1 MSNLL
6 FNDSEVFQKERPT
19 GLTDAQKQE
28 LLLNLANGIIA
39 DGFSNDDPDE
49 IVQDLAQ
56 LYPFNDEGFDLAIE
70 LKEMFDRKAS
80 YNFSTLFCEHLE
92 FFNSDVDEI
101 HRKNVK
107 EWVCAHKPV
116 LKFAVGSELMVTVD
130 ALGRKFKNGDILYV
144 NEIND
149 DMAQYYV
156 SSVKNDTTNM
166 IFDCE
171 RLESTCKENKA

>member
-39 DGFSNDDPDE
+39 DGFSTNDPDE

-56 LYPFNDEGFDLAIE
+56 LYPFNDEGFDLANE
-70 LKEMFDRKAS
+70 LKEMFGRQAS
-80 YNFSTLFCEHLE
+80 YNFSTLFCEHLD
-92 FFNSDVDEI
+92 FFNSEVHDVYC
-101 HRKNVK
+101 KNVK

-116 LKFAVGSELMVTVD
+116 LKFAVGSELIVTD
-130 ALGRKFKNGDILYV
+130 PALGRRYKNGDILYV
-144 NEIND
+144 NEIRE
-149 DMAQYYV
+149 DMAQYCV

-171 RLESTCKENKA
+171 RLESACKENKE